1 MTEAPNDAQPFSGS
15 ILCHVNSELG
25 EGPSYDP
32 ATDTAWWFDIKGR
45 KLHELQLGS
54 GTKREHALPFMGSVL
69 AIIDAARQLIA
80 SDQGLFVRHVDTG
93 TLEHLVAI
101 EERPECR
108 SNDGRVH
115 QSGALWIGTMGRS
128 AEKGAGA
135 IYHVAGTTVTK
146 LFSNVSI
153 PNGICFSPDGATAY
167 FTDSAVNHFMRV
179 AVDPATGLP
188 AGAPAI
194 LSDESGSPGD
204 IDGAVCDADG
214 LIWNA
219 RWGAGT
225 IDVYRPDGAKIS
237 RYAVPVVQPSCPA
250 FIGAKADRLLITS
263 AWQGMDEAGRAVD
276 IHAGRTLE
284 LGIAVRGRFE
294 PAFRL

>member
-1 MTEAPNDAQPFSGS
+1 MTETLPFSGS
-15 ILCHVNSELG
+15 ILCQVNSELG

-54 GTKREHALPFMGSVL
+54 ATKTVHALPFMGSVF
-69 AIIDAARQLIA
+69 AVIDADRQLIA
-80 SDQGLFVRHVDTG
+80 SDQGLFVRQADTG
-93 TLEHLVAI
+93 KLDRLVAI
-101 EERPECR
+101 EDKPECR

-188 AGAPAI
+188 AGAPEI

-219 RWGAGT
+219 RWGVGT
-225 IDVYRPDGAKIS
+225 IDVYRPDGAKI
-237 RYAVPVVQPSCPA
+237 RRHAVPVVQPSCPA

-263 AWQGMDEAGRAVD
+263 AWQGMDEAGRAAD